1 MPLRNP
7 LDLETAIWSQKD
19 EFFFLQCKNRLLVPN
34 EALRTIVH
42 L

>member
-7 LDLETAIWSQKD
+7 LDLVWSQKD
-19 EFFFLQCKNRLLVPN
+19 DFFSHPVKNRLLVPN